1 MPTIPVLNV
10 ASTFVATSL
19 EPALTGTLNAS
30 GAAVALRFIQFT
42 QLSEYMVLFDPNAA
56 LGTVVMLRLE
66 DWLRERLSDSS
77 DAAPNDSVIRAAIRA
92 HVEEFVSQIAILPS
106 MGKPAWLVLCPS
118 TGWVAT
124 HHKLAAL
131 FRTFANLVLA
141 RVRGISGLT
150 LLEWPAALTEG
161 KFEDHGADCS
171 SQVPFT
177 GEGFEALGDSIGRRA
192 AQTLTRGQASQ
203 STGSGRSS
211 ELAAYLRNLGVR
223 VRIEPADAP
232 GREDVERI
240 LRTVASF
247 SLKGENPTVSP
258 AEVDQAMGAGGCF
271 LVNAAD
277 RVSDYGVAGL
287 IVFHESA
294 DSLLVESMA
303 LSCTVLGKQVEFAVL
318 SALGRIAT
326 ARGRAKIEFE
336 YRPSGRNQPMLS
348 FLRQITPEPEG
359 PFALPASAVE
369 EWIEKTAVSPGAWE
383 LAANGF

>member
-1 MPTIPVLNV
+1 MPSSPVLNV
-10 ASTFVATSL
+10 ASSFVATPL
-19 EPALTGTLNAS
+19 EPALAAALDAAS
-30 GAAVALRFIQFT
+30 AASALRFIQFT

-66 DWLRERLSDSS
+66 DWLRERLSDTP
-77 DAAPNDSVIRAAIRA
+77 DAAPNDSAIRAAIRA

-106 MGKPAWLVLCPS
+106 MGKPAWLILCPS

-124 HHKLAAL
+124 QHKLAAL

-150 LLEWPAALTEG
+150 LLEWPASLAEG
-161 KFEDHGADCS
+161 KFEDRGADCS

-177 GEGFEALGDSIGRRA
+177 TEAFETLGESFGRRI
-192 AQTLTRGQASQ
+192 AQTLSHGQASQ
-203 STGSGRSS
+203 STGSGRSP
-211 ELAAYLRNLGVR
+211 ELASYLRNLGVT
-223 VRIEPADAP
+223 VRIRPADAA

-258 AEVDQAMGAGGCF
+258 AEVDQAMGAGGC
-271 LVNAAD
+271 LLAKVAD
-277 RVSDYGVAGL
+277 RSSDYGASGL
-287 IVFHESA
+287 IVFRESG

-318 SALGRIAT
+318 SALGRIA
-326 ARGRAKIEFE
+326 AVRGLSKIEFE

-348 FLRQITPEPEG
+348 FLRQIAPEPEG
-359 PFALPASAVE
+359 PFVIEASAVE
-369 EWIEKTAVSPGAWE
+369 DRINKAAVSPGAWE
-383 LAANGF
+383 LATAGF